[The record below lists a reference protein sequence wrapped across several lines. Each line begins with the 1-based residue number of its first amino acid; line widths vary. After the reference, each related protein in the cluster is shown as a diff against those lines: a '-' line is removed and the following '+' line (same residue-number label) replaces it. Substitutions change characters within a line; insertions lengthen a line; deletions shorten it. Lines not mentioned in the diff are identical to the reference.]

1 MSNFA
6 DYRHELRMQVKR
18 AVTVYAEMTPN
29 PQAMKFVVDILLC
42 EKPIEYTSPEKAEE
56 NFLAKILFAFPGIK
70 NVFILSNFITL
81 TKEGSQDWYELI
93 GEIREAIKNYFLNTN
108 APVQENISAQP
119 ISSVT
124 ENIPST
130 ELETKIK
137 SVLEEYVRPAVEQ
150 DGGAID
156 FKSFKDGKVT
166 LLMRGSC
173 SGCPSSSVTLKGGI
187 ENLFRSMV
195 PEVTEVVAE
204 EV

>member
-1 MSNFA
+1 MEN
-6 DYRHELRMQVKR
+6 KR

-29 PQAMKFVVDILLC
+29 PQAMKFVTDIFLC
-42 EKPIEYTSPEKAEE
+42 ENPIEYSSSEKAED
-56 NFLAKILFAFPGIK
+56 NPLAKKLFEFEGIK
-70 NVFILSNFITL
+70 NVFIVSNFLTL
-81 TKEGSQDWYELI
+81 TKEGNQDWYELI
-93 GEIREAIKNYFLNTN
+93 GTIREAIRNYFMNSE
-108 APVQENISAQP
+108 APVLTSV
-119 ISSVT
+119 SSDTVVVAK
-124 ENIPST
+124 EIIQST

-187 ENLFRSMV
+187 ENLFRQMV
-195 PEVTEVVAE
+195 PEVKEVVAE

>member
-1 MSNFA
+1 M
-6 DYRHELRMQVKR
+6 EKKR

-29 PQAMKFVVDILLC
+29 PQAMKFVTDIFLC
-42 EKPIEYTSPEKAEE
+42 ENPIEYSSPEQSET
-56 NFLAKILFAFPGIK
+56 NPLAKKMFEFPGIK

-81 TKEGSQDWYELI
+81 TKEGNQDWYELI
-93 GEIREAIKNYFLNTN
+93 GEIRESVRNYFMNN
-108 APVQENISAQP
+108 EVPVLKSVSSETVSAAKEIIQ
-119 ISSVT
+119 
-124 ENIPST
+124 ST
-130 ELETKIK
+130 ELETKIRN
-137 SVLEEYVRPAVEQ
+137 VLDEYVRPAVEQ

-187 ENLFRSMV
+187 ENLFRTMV

-204 EV
+204 EG

>member
-1 MSNFA
+1 M
-6 DYRHELRMQVKR
+6 KTP
-18 AVTVYAEMTPN
+18 VTVYAEMTPN
-29 PQAMKFVVDILLC
+29 PQAMKFVMDIYLC
-42 EKPIEYTSPEKAEE
+42 ETPIEYSSLQQAEE
-56 NFLAKILFAFPGIK
+56 NLLAKKLFEFEGIK

-81 TKEGSQDWYELI
+81 TKEGNQDWYEMLSP
-93 GEIREAIKNYFLNTN
+93 IREAIRNYFLSND
-108 APVQENISAQP
+108 APVLTGVPPQAVVSPKE
-119 ISSVT
+119 VVHV
-124 ENIPST
+124 T

-156 FKSFKDGKVT
+156 FKSYKDGKVT

-187 ENLFRSMV
+187 ENLFKKMV

-204 EV
+204 EG

>member
-1 MSNFA
+1 M
-6 DYRHELRMQVKR
+6 DKKR

-29 PQAMKFVVDILLC
+29 PQAMKFVTDIFLC
-42 EKPIEYTSPEKAEE
+42 ENPIEYSSPAQADG
-56 NFLAKILFAFPGIK
+56 NQLAKKMFEFAGIK

-93 GEIREAIKNYFLNTN
+93 GEIREAIRNYFLNN
-108 APVQENISAQP
+108 EAPVLTTVPSATVP
-119 ISSVT
+119 VANEIV
-124 ENIPST
+124 PPT

-187 ENLFRSMV
+187 ENLFRQMV

-204 EV
+204 EA